1 MESFLWLNEAFLSCL
16 FLKYHF
22 SCNGTIPIDS
32 TLSCRSILWMTET
45 IWIFQNWNVCDHSSL
60 IKPCSGILP
69 GLVFF
74 SQSIYWGKSE
84 LQLIKSK
91 FKSYLCKTLMF
102 SPAVY
107 VFKHHLNLFPVLNNQ
122 YFSFWI
128 RMLLQSTPGASIV
141 LWEISSHSSLE
152 LPTLFFSQRGNT
164 FLLPWPGNSSSEKQR
179 YSLLCSHSSLQL

>member
-1 MESFLWLNEAFLSCL
+1 MNDRNNLNFPE
-16 FLKYHF
+16 LKRM
-22 SCNGTIPIDS
+22 
-32 TLSCRSILWMTET
+32 RSLQFDKAM
-45 IWIFQNWNVCDHSSL
+45 FWNFAR
-60 IKPCSGILP
+60 SG
-69 GLVFF
+69 VFF
-74 SQSIYWGKSE
+74 QSIYWGKSE

-128 RMLLQSTPGASIV
+128 RMLLQSTPEASIV

-164 FLLPWPGNSSSEKQR
+164 FLLTWPGNSSSEKQPVILS
-179 YSLLCSHSSLQL
+179 YAPIAVCNCSMFIHLAVRKSFVT